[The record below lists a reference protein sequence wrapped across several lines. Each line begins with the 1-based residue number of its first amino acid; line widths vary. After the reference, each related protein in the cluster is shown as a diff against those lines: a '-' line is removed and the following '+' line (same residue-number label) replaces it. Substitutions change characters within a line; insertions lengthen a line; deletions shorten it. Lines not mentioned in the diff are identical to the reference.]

1 MPAGFS
7 FGPLQLPLSPMG
19 VFAILI
25 ELPNDVTVQRS
36 HDADGRHHLVCKFVQ
51 KQNRRAEYDAGGFAM
66 VGPDGDNFRYNHA
79 IVFARRHNETR
90 LLS

>member
-1 MPAGFS
+1 VCAASSGGRLARRYPSSCFITNRSDIS
-7 FGPLQLPLSPMG
+7 FPY
-19 VFAILI
+19 
-25 ELPNDVTVQRS
+25 
-36 HDADGRHHLVCKFVQ
+36 LVCKFVQ

-66 VGPDGDNFRYNHA
+66 VVRMGDNFRYTHA